1 MYKWYKTEERIN
13 TIIKIKDAWKFSNTK
28 GIINKWIIKNINL
41 IIGLCNLK
49 FEEENKNFL
58 LIIGKINLKILS
70 NEFS

>member
-49 FEEENKNFL
+49 FEEENKIFL

>member
-41 IIGLCNLK
+41 IIRLCNLK

-70 NEFS
+70 NEYS